1 MLGFFFTELKQFVI
15 QELSE
20 SAWIEVL
27 GKVGLGSKDS
37 YMNGLYY
44 PDEDMMRIV
53 VGVSNMTG
61 MSIDQVLKE
70 YGTFVGKDLFTAYK
84 PLIDPSW
91 KTLDFIENVEE
102 TIHQVVRA
110 RNRKASPPKLVCNRL
125 TDREIVIDYRSERKL
140 CRVAQGIALG
150 VANHYN
156 EPIEI
161 VEETCMHRGDSSC
174 KIWVSLKKE
183 GDVAPAPT
191 SSPPQHEDEE
201 DIWAEADPSGADNL

>member
-27 GKVGLGSKDS
+27 GKVGLGAKDS

-61 MSIDQVLKE
+61 MSIDQVLLR
-70 YGTFVGKDLFTAYK
+70 YGMFVGKDLFTAYK
-84 PLIDPSW
+84 PLIDPKW
-91 KTLDFIENVEE
+91 KALDFLENVEDS
-102 TIHQVVRA
+102 IHMVVRA
-110 RNRKASPPKLVCNRL
+110 RNRKANPPRLVCNRL

-150 VANHYN
+150 VAEHYG
-156 EPIEI
+156 EAIEI
-161 VEETCMHRGDSSC
+161 VEETCMHRGDPSC
-174 KIWVSLKKE
+174 KIWISLKQPEAKP
-183 GDVAPAPT
+183 PA
-191 SSPPQHEDEE
+191 SVEEEE
-201 DIWAEADPSGADNL
+201 DIWAGTETPDNL

>member
-1 MLGFFFTELKQFVI
+1 MLGFFFTELQKFVT

-27 GKVGLGSKDS
+27 GKVGLGTKDA

-44 PDEDMMRIV
+44 PDEDMSRIV

-61 MSIDQVLKE
+61 MSIDEVLQR
-70 YGTFVGKDLFTAYK
+70 YGMFVGKDLFDAYK

-91 KTLDFIENVEE
+91 KALDFLENVED
-102 TIHQVVRA
+102 TIHKVVRA
-110 RNRKASPPKLVCNRL
+110 RNKKANPPRLVCNRL
-125 TDREIVIDYRSERKL
+125 TDREIVIDYRSERKF

-150 VANHYN
+150 VAEHYA

-161 VEETCMHRGDSSC
+161 VEETCMHRGDASC
-174 KIWVSLKKE
+174 KIWISLQKPA
-183 GDVAPAPT
+183 VAPRPARA
-191 SSPPQHEDEE
+191 HDDEE
-201 DIWAEADPSGADNL
+201 DIWAEAESSADNL